1 MTGGAVFPGI
11 VLVGFMGSGKSSV
24 GRVLAR
30 RFGAPFVDVDER
42 IERAAG
48 CTIRELFAMEGEPA
62 FREREKDA
70 LRAAVS
76 VKGCVV
82 ATGGGA
88 FADEGNRALLRSYAP
103 VVYLEAGVETL
114 LARLSGEADPVT
126 GDPVRPLLRGGDRE
140 KVVRDLLARRVP
152 GYREAD
158 FTVRTDGRTM
168 EEVAGM
174 VAGWIERMEGRTR

>member
-1 MTGGAVFPGI
+1 MTRGEAFPGV

-24 GRVLAR
+24 GRVLAH
-30 RFGAPFVDVDER
+30 RFGAPFIDVDER

-48 CTIRELFAMEGEPA
+48 CAIRELFAREGEPA
-62 FREREKDA
+62 FRAREKSA
-70 LRAAVS
+70 LREALS

-88 FADEGNRALLRSYAP
+88 FADEGNRDLLRSYAP

-114 LARLSGEADPVT
+114 LERLT
-126 GDPVRPLLRGGDRE
+126 GDAGRPLLLGGEPEEIVRE
-140 KVVRDLLARRVP
+140 LLSRRIP

-158 FTVRTDGRTM
+158 FTVRTDGRTV
-168 EEVAGM
+168 EEVAAE
-174 VAGWIERMEGRTR
+174 VAGWIERTEGRTG